1 MSITSSKLSVTLLV
15 GRDKKTPVYFKYED
29 ATKELR
35 MLKVGEQNKV
45 EIAKKY
51 GPCIVKA
58 QSSSYLKC
66 DGAEHDIPAGN
77 IFNLSRKRSGYVLK
91 VKEKLT
97 YSFITKI
104 YKLSCSLSCLANH
117 RDLK

>member
-15 GRDKKTPVYFKYED
+15 GRDEKTPVYFED
-29 ATKELR
+29 EDVKKELR
-35 MLKVGEQNKV
+35 VLKVDKQNKV
-45 EIAKKY
+45 EIANKN
-51 GPCIVKA
+51 GRCIVKA

-77 IFNLSRKRSGYVLK
+77 IFKLSWKNGCYFLK

-97 YSFITKI
+97 
-104 YKLSCSLSCLANH
+104 
-117 RDLK
+117 

>member
-15 GRDKKTPVYFKYED
+15 GRDEKTPDYFED
-29 ATKELR
+29 EDVKKELR
-35 MLKVGEQNKV
+35 VLKVDKQNKV
-45 EIAKKY
+45 EIAKKN
-51 GPCIVKA
+51 GRCTVEA

-77 IFNLSRKRSGYVLK
+77 IFKLSRKKGSYFLK
-91 VKEKLT
+91 VKEKST

-104 YKLSCSLSCLANH
+104 YKSSCSLSCPANH